1 MCLQKFN
8 ATVFVPKLSHF
19 TQTVEIDVDPHDSEE
34 DVKFKLIKQLR
45 IFKYQHGYLLSTK
58 SLYVAGD
65 WNKLVTFEKV
75 NSPRRI
81 YA

>member
-19 TQTVEIDVDPHDSEE
+19 SEVVEIDVDPHDSEI
-34 DVKFKLIKQLR
+34 DVKCKLIKKLD
-45 IFKYQHGYLLSTK
+45 IFKYHNGYLLSTK
-58 SLYVAGD
+58 SKYIPGD
-65 WNKLVTFEKV
+65 WTKLVTFEAINTRR
-75 NSPRRI
+75 NS